1 VKAAHENAI
10 YVKRVHAGRAL
21 SSRTMAHRASR
32 ILALMQLRCVELS
45 IVLCDD
51 AFIRALNRDYR
62 GLDRST
68 DVLSFSQGDGALGDT
83 ETAVLGD
90 VVISLETAARQ
101 ARLRRRAL
109 ADEATSLLV
118 HGVLHLVGYDHEGSR
133 RAREM
138 LALAAWLEKELEQR
152 RSHLTTVN
160 KSFKQAPQSSPE
172 KPQM

>member
-1 VKAAHENAI
+1 MPHENAI
-10 YVKRVHAGRAL
+10 YVKRIHAGRAL
-21 SSRTMAHRASR
+21 SSLTMSSRASR
-32 ILALMQLRCVELS
+32 ILALMEMHRVELS

-68 DVLSFSQGDGALGDT
+68 DVLSFSQGDGVFGGVAA
-83 ETAVLGD
+83 AVLGD

-109 ADEATSLLV
+109 VDEATSLLV

-133 RAREM
+133 DAKEMFARAS
-138 LALAAWLEKELEQR
+138 WLEKELKKR
-152 RSHLTTVN
+152 RSLLTAAN
-160 KSFKQAPQSSPE
+160 KSFKEAPRSSQKSPKCE
-172 KPQM
+172 